1 MSASLADA
9 RGLFFQP
16 QILTQRDEFRMSLK
30 KQWIVIFKADPLGPL
45 AGEFHPSSRTYDS
58 MHEAEIARQRRNQT
72 GEAVDII
79 EIEFDPSGS
88 RLP

>member
-1 MSASLADA
+1 M
-9 RGLFFQP
+9 P
-16 QILTQRDEFRMSLK
+16 LK
-30 KQWIVIFKADPLGPL
+30 KQWIIIFKADPFGPL
-45 AGEFHPSSRTYDS
+45 AGEFHPSSRTYDTED
-58 MHEAEIARQRRNQT
+58 EAKIAWKRRDQK

>member
-1 MSASLADA
+1 
-9 RGLFFQP
+9 
-16 QILTQRDEFRMSLK
+16 MSLK
-30 KQWIVIFKADPLGPL
+30 KQWIIIFKADPLGPF
-45 AGEFHPSSRTYDS
+45 AGEFHLSSRTYDDK
-58 MHEAEIARQRRNQT
+58 HEAEIAWQRRDQK